1 MCHINGHESHARLWD
16 FQAFPTPIFPSLLYL
31 RPHPRGSTIP
41 GHPSTSTALE
51 MALIKRQTVSY
62 EIFDDQS
69 PTLWNAFVGNWTR
82 YSEEGFNNNTVT
94 ATPTP
99 GASLSFTFSGTWVVG
114 V

>member
-1 MCHINGHESHARLWD
+1 
-16 FQAFPTPIFPSLLYL
+16 
-31 RPHPRGSTIP
+31 
-41 GHPSTSTALE
+41 